1 MLTFNSHIFETW
13 VFGLMLPLTRIL
25 GFIAIAP
32 FFSSKSFSAPVKV
45 AFGVLLALIVIPA
58 VPSVPRIDILS
69 LNGVL
74 VLAQQILIGLAMGLT
89 AQIIF
94 TGIEMAGQIS
104 GLMMGFG
111 FASFFDPQTQN
122 TTPVIGSMMN
132 ILAMMVFLSINGHLM
147 LVSGLVDSFHSFP
160 IAMELSAINGMA
172 IANWGAQIFSIGLQ
186 IALPMIAALL
196 ITNIALGV
204 LTRAAP
210 QLNIFGI
217 GFPITI
223 CVGFIVF
230 SLMMPSLAPAY
241 RHFLEQ
247 GITASQSILKAK

>member
-1 MLTFNSHIFETW
+1 MLTFNSHIFEAW
-13 VFGLMLPLTRIL
+13 VFSLMLPLTRIL

-32 FFSSKSFSAPVKV
+32 FFSNKSFSIPVKV
-45 AFGVLLALIVIPA
+45 AFGVLLALIVIPT
-58 VPSVPRIDILS
+58 VPNIPRIDILS
-69 LNGVL
+69 LSGVL

-94 TGIEMAGQIS
+94 TGIEMAGQVS

-111 FASFFDPQTQN
+111 FASFFDPQSQTS
-122 TTPVIGSMMN
+122 TPVIGSMMN
-132 ILAMMVFLSINGHLM
+132 ILAMMVFLSINGHLL
-147 LVSGLVDSFHSFP
+147 LVSGLVDSFQSFP
-160 IAMELSAINGMA
+160 IEMQAQAIDGMT
-172 IANWGAQIFSIGLQ
+172 IATWGSKIFSIGLQ

-196 ITNIALGV
+196 ITNIALGI

-247 GITASQSILKAK
+247 GITASQTILKAK

>member
-1 MLTFNSHIFETW
+1 MLTFNSHIFEAW

-32 FFSSKSFSAPVKV
+32 FFSSKSFSIPIKV
-45 AFGVLLALIVIPA
+45 AFGVLLALIIIPT
-58 VPSVPRIDILS
+58 VPESPRIDILS
-69 LNGVL
+69 LSGVL
-74 VLAQQILIGLAMGLT
+74 VVAQQILIGLAMGLT

-147 LVSGLVDSFHSFP
+147 LISGLVDSFHSFP
-160 IAMELSAINGMA
+160 IEMQASSINGMA
-172 IANWGAQIFSIGLQ
+172 IANWGAKIFSIGLQ
-186 IALPMIAALL
+186 ISLPMIAALL
-196 ITNIALGV
+196 ITNIALGI

-210 QLNIFGI
+210 QLNMFGI

-223 CVGFIVF
+223 CVGFLVF
-230 SLMMPSLAPAY
+230 SLMMPSLATAY

-247 GITASQSILKAK
+247 GISASQSIVKAK

>member
-32 FFSSKSFSAPVKV
+32 FFSNKSFSVPVKV
-45 AFGVLLALIVIPA
+45 AFGVLLALIIIPT
-58 VPSVPRIDILS
+58 VPTIPRIDILS

-104 GLMMGFG
+104 GLMMGFS
-111 FASFFDPQTQN
+111 FASFYDPQSQTN
-122 TTPVIGSMMN
+122 TPVIGSMMN

-147 LVSGLVDSFHSFP
+147 LVSGLADSFQSFP
-160 IAMELSAINGMA
+160 IEMEAHAINGMT
-172 IANWGAQIFSIGLQ
+172 IANWGSKIFSIGLQ
-186 IALPMIAALL
+186 VALPMIAALL
-196 ITNIALGV
+196 ITNIALGI

-247 GITASQSILKAK
+247 GISASQTILKAK